1 MRILLFFLALLP
13 LCALSL
19 CAKRPSSSAKQE
31 VRPMAV
37 AGSFYPADP
46 AELGKMLDQ
55 FLAAAKVPAVPDL
68 VAIVAPH
75 AGYQFSGPVAA
86 YSYALLKGRKP
97 QRVVVIAPSHYE
109 AFDFSSVY
117 DGAAYSTPLGQVPV
131 DREFVNRLVRMD
143 PSIQLSATGHTPTA
157 DKREHALEVQ
167 LPFLQRVLGEFKLVP
182 IVMGDQSWEKCRAL
196 GVALAKLSQGSDT
209 LIVASSDLS
218 HYHPYDDA
226 VSMDHKTLQGI
237 EEWDY
242 LSMQSNFDQ
251 RNWEACG
258 GGPIIATMIA
268 AERMGATEARLLK
281 YANSGDATGDH
292 SRVVGYGAVA
302 FSKGPARSLAQDT
315 ALALS
320 QEEKD
325 ELLRIARTSVETAV
339 REGKPYQCPAPKLSA
354 LASDRAVFVTLTKRG
369 DLRGCIGYVHAMKP
383 LYLAVSDVAAMAAL
397 QDSRFLPVSAGELGE
412 LNYEIS
418 VLSPLR
424 HVQDVSLIRVG
435 LHGLLIRKGDTQGL
449 LLPQVAT
456 EYNWDRL
463 TFLQQACRKAGL
475 PADAWRDSDTD
486 IFVFTAVVFA
496 PAPRAALQ
504 EFRLPAWMPQPG
516 ALAPDSPMPAA
527 ATF

>member
-1 MRILLFFLALLP
+1 
-13 LCALSL
+13 
-19 CAKRPSSSAKQE
+19 
-31 VRPMAV
+31 
-37 AGSFYPADP
+37 
-46 AELGKMLDQ
+46 
-55 FLAAAKVPAVPDL
+55 
-68 VAIVAPH
+68 
-75 AGYQFSGPVAA
+75 
-86 YSYALLKGRKP
+86 
-97 QRVVVIAPSHYE
+97 
-109 AFDFSSVY
+109 
-117 DGAAYSTPLGQVPV
+117 
-131 DREFVNRLVRMD
+131 
-143 PSIQLSATGHTPTA
+143 
-157 DKREHALEVQ
+157 
-167 LPFLQRVLGEFKLVP
+167 
-182 IVMGDQSWEKCRAL
+182 
-196 GVALAKLSQGSDT
+196 
-209 LIVASSDLS
+209 
-218 HYHPYDDA
+218 
-226 VSMDHKTLQGI
+226 
-237 EEWDY
+237 
-242 LSMQSNFDQ
+242 
-251 RNWEACG
+251 
-258 GGPIIATMIA
+258 
-268 AERMGATEARLLK
+268 MGATEARLLK